1 MIIID
6 LMIVV
11 LLVYSVTLL
20 SRVKIMFNYK
30 YTQIITAIFA
40 MYTPISKLI
49 EGYKLGYIDANRLI
63 IINVA
68 ILLFILLLYNKR
80 NKHIYS
86 IHNVKEKDV
95 INIIEKYL
103 ERKNIKYELRS
114 EDIYFPDINKTM
126 FVRSSMEITLDCK
139 DIKDTDF
146 YNELV
151 GEVRSGIKE
160 IKQRHFSMEGV
171 LYLILVAFY
180 WIRATFLK

>member
-68 ILLFILLLYNKR
+68 ILLFILCY
-80 NKHIYS
+80 I
-86 IHNVKEKDV
+86 
-95 INIIEKYL
+95 
-103 ERKNIKYELRS
+103 
-114 EDIYFPDINKTM
+114 
-126 FVRSSMEITLDCK
+126 
-139 DIKDTDF
+139 
-146 YNELV
+146 
-151 GEVRSGIKE
+151 IKE
-160 IKQRHFSMEGV
+160 INTYIPYIM
-171 LYLILVAFY
+171 
-180 WIRATFLK
+180 LKKKM